1 MNPLPLSSMHADFHL
16 RYGMAGTMV
25 HHAEKFSS
33 SGEYLQPQW
42 GNIYRFVDQL
52 VRVNMRHTLNDD
64 NF

>member
-1 MNPLPLSSMHADFHL
+1 
-16 RYGMAGTMV
+16 MAGTMV